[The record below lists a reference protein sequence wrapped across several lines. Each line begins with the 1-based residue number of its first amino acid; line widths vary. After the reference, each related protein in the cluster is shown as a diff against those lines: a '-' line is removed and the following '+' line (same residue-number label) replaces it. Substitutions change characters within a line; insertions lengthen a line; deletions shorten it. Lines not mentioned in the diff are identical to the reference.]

1 MRSFTRSE
9 CMKRRRKLSRVSLQ
23 RRVVTS
29 NVIHIFKT
37 QFLQFL
43 CRKSGSLPSVA
54 VDEQPLLWKF
64 RSCLL
69 VNFIDWDMESS
80 PIMSSSIFRDRTNID
95 DLLYLSRTNHLLGV
109 FRTYEV
115 FTKVCVRGGCCD
127 GTSNNEWEYH
137 L

>member
-64 RSCLL
+64 RGSFL
-69 VNFIDWDMESS
+69 VNFIHWDMKSTTVVTS
-80 PIMSSSIFRDRTNID
+80 PIFRHRANID
-95 DLLYLSRTNHLLGV
+95 DFLYLP
-109 FRTYEV
+109 
-115 FTKVCVRGGCCD
+115 
-127 GTSNNEWEYH
+127 
-137 L
+137 